1 MSIAKTPQELL
12 QSFVAKLKLQKVTRP
27 RTVKT
32 MSSAINALFQKQ
44 LSGTDVDD
52 IITAM
57 VEKRFITVAGGKIT
71 YNF

>member
-44 LSGTDVDD
+44 LSGTDVAD